1 MKTLFKLQSK
11 IYIKT
16 KASYIIYGVFA
27 FVILVMGIIFN
38 YTVTKLD
45 TTKNY
50 NIWIRSSLEV
60 FVTLSKNFF
69 YILPIVTVA
78 HISSIVHYKYRN
90 EGVGIILLSKPIKRK
105 TIYFTNFLV
114 TLSWSAGF
122 LASLWLLHLLT
133 FIPAFIKLRGIEFSY
148 SYSIMTTLV
157 ASLMMI
163 LLFSSLSSLLSLFME
178 DKTFNFF
185 LLGIPFLVMVPFN
198 VMSRFHSAYVES
210 TAKYSDK
217 FLMNKDNNKNLIR
230 VNKPSKYS
238 ATYLTPNVK
247 TEDLNSKYQKDK
259 EGNLKIKKDF
269 VSRYKYLQDITS
281 DRFGRAYKYL
291 YFFNLM
297 EYFDTIANA
306 IDLDINNLKSYSN
319 VTVDFKKIDSSQ
331 LKLEDY
337 ITYKFK
343 NDKYE
348 LKFAMNFNKEI
359 LQNLVR
365 SIKFMGEDFQT
376 FENYE
381 QSKKNITSYFNL
393 IEELEKLLKNPDFIN
408 EVNLNKSTLNVENP
422 WDFIN
427 NISKNSKFQKLFSSF
442 LIKNK
447 IIEFDDELIKK
458 YPKLTN
464 LSLAEND
471 FNEFIK
477 QFNEEYAEIVKTLPK
492 NPYLMGRV
500 AQIKYKI
507 ASLLQSISFYTYF
520 KYVNDNLSL
529 KNKSLDFSKI
539 SNPVIKELWSLGNHF
554 NEQLDIF
561 ENTSETLIQNIYS
574 FDEIGKDIKNEDSH
588 FKTKISV
595 TIPWYLSIIT
605 LTSISGLLLYLGY
618 KKHNKKSFNL

>member
-1 MKTLFKLQSK
+1 
-11 IYIKT
+11 
-16 KASYIIYGVFA
+16 
-27 FVILVMGIIFN
+27 
-38 YTVTKLD
+38 
-45 TTKNY
+45 
-50 NIWIRSSLEV
+50 
-60 FVTLSKNFF
+60 
-69 YILPIVTVA
+69 
-78 HISSIVHYKYRN
+78 
-90 EGVGIILLSKPIKRK
+90 
-105 TIYFTNFLV
+105 
-114 TLSWSAGF
+114 
-122 LASLWLLHLLT
+122 
-133 FIPAFIKLRGIEFSY
+133 
-148 SYSIMTTLV
+148 
-157 ASLMMI
+157 
-163 LLFSSLSSLLSLFME
+163 
-178 DKTFNFF
+178 
-185 LLGIPFLVMVPFN
+185 
-198 VMSRFHSAYVES
+198 
-210 TAKYSDK
+210 
-217 FLMNKDNNKNLIR
+217 
-230 VNKPSKYS
+230 
-238 ATYLTPNVK
+238 
-247 TEDLNSKYQKDK
+247 
-259 EGNLKIKKDF
+259 
-269 VSRYKYLQDITS
+269 
-281 DRFGRAYKYL
+281 
-291 YFFNLM
+291 
-297 EYFDTIANA
+297 
-306 IDLDINNLKSYSN
+306 
-319 VTVDFKKIDSSQ
+319 
-331 LKLEDY
+331 
-337 ITYKFK
+337 
-343 NDKYE
+343 
-348 LKFAMNFNKEI
+348 MNFNKEI

-393 IEELEKLLKNPDFIN
+393 IEELEKLLKNTDFIN

-492 NPYLMGRV
+492 NPYLIGRV

-605 LTSISGLLLYLGY
+605 LTSVSGLLLYLGY